1 MTIDN
6 TKLVLLAAGAVLGLI
21 IVKKKTSELWMR
33 LRELWG

>member
-21 IVKKKTSELWMR
+21 IVKKTSELWMR